1 MPFGIRLDKSWW
13 TCKDIAPLAFMNK
26 DSVIREQRV
35 LAVKAIASFLRRFS
49 TCSILTEEL
58 VIPFKENRM
67 VDESAAEK
75 NPGSGFF
82 ARLKSGLAKTRS
94 SLAGGFDNIVH
105 GRAKVGPELLEELE
119 ESLLIAD
126 VGMQVTSYIL
136 EDLKKDVSQNRIRE
150 NKEVLEQLKLR
161 MTHVLSQNQKP
172 LALSEHKPFVI
183 LAVGVNGSGKTTTI
197 GKLARHW
204 KQEGKN
210 VLLAAGDTFRAAAID
225 QLQVWA
231 KRSDIPC
238 ISQKSGADP
247 SAVAYDAVQAG
258 VARDVDLVIIDT
270 AGRLQTNTNL
280 MEELKK
286 IKRVIGKVLPGAP
299 HETLLV
305 LDATIGQN
313 SISQARLFNEALNVD
328 GVVMTKLDGTAKGGV
343 LFNISGEL
351 KLPVRFIGVGEKPE
365 DLQEFIPEKF
375 VEALIPG

>member
-1 MPFGIRLDKSWW
+1 MD
-13 TCKDIAPLAFMNK
+13 N
-26 DSVIREQRV
+26 
-35 LAVKAIASFLRRFS
+35 
-49 TCSILTEEL
+49 
-58 VIPFKENRM
+58 EN
-67 VDESAAEK
+67 EPK
-75 NPGSGFF
+75 SGFF

-94 SLAGGFDNIVH
+94 NFAGGFDNIVH
-105 GRAKVGPELLEELE
+105 GKAKVGPELLEELE
-119 ESLLIAD
+119 ETLLLAD
-126 VGMQVTSYIL
+126 VGMQTTSFIL
-136 EDLKKDVSQNRIRE
+136 DDLKREVSQNRIRE
-150 NKEVLEQLKLR
+150 NKEVLGQLKQR

-172 LALSEHKPFVI
+172 LAFSEHQPFVI
-183 LAVGVNGSGKTTTI
+183 LVVGVNGSGKTTTI

-204 KQEGKN
+204 KQEGKK

-231 KRSDIPC
+231 DRSGISC
-238 ISQKSGADP
+238 ISQKIGADP

-258 VARDVDLVIIDT
+258 LAREMDLVLIDT

-313 SISQARLFNEALNVD
+313 SISQARLFNEALEVD
-328 GVVMTKLDGTAKGGV
+328 GLVMTKLDGTAKGGV
-343 LFNISGEL
+343 LFNITDDL
-351 KLPVRFIGVGEKPE
+351 KLPIRFVGVGEKPE
-365 DLQEFIPEKF
+365 DLQEFNPQTF